1 MRRREPLP
9 RRGGSGSRFVRRQ
22 SRRALNPGWRRAQRA
37 ESREAGH
44 RPAFSR
50 RARRR
55 CGVRRRGLGPWF
67 YRLDRSRFPAGGN
80 RLLVRVPAKSAR
92 FKTRQAAR
100 TTRRISGSGP
110 SARFLAACTPPLRSS
125 EEGLGSLVLPFGQEP
140 LPRRGNRLLFRVPA
154 KSARFKTR
162 QAARTTRRMSGSGP
176 SARFLAACTPSCGV
190 RKKGLGSCFACRQSR
205 RASKPGKQRAQRA
218 ECQEAGLRPASSRRA
233 RRRCGVRKKGLGSW
247 FYRLD
252 GSRSLQRGKRLPFC
266 VSAKSARFKTRPAA
280 RTTRRISGRGLASP
294 PPRRQRLP
302 FLPHSALRSTSSP
315 SGPCAICWK
324 PAFSYRRTGP
334 A

>member
-22 SRRALNPGWRRAQRA
+22 SRRASKPGK
-37 ESREAGH
+37 
-44 RPAFSR
+44 R

-80 RLLVRVPAKSAR
+80 
-92 FKTRQAAR
+92 
-100 TTRRISGSGP
+100 GS
-110 SARFLAACTPPLRSS
+110 RS
-125 EEGLGSLVLPFGQEP
+125 
-140 LPRRGNRLLFRVPA
+140 
-154 KSARFKTR
+154 
-162 QAARTTRRMSGSGP
+162 
-176 SARFLAACTPSCGV
+176 
-190 RKKGLGSCFACRQSR
+190 ACRQSR

-218 ECQEAGLRPASSRRA
+218 ECQKAGQRPAFSRRA
-233 RRRCGVRKKGLGSW
+233 RRRCGVRRRGLGLW

-252 GSRSLQRGKRLPFC
+252 GNRSLQRGNGSR
-266 VSAKSARFKTRPAA
+266 SAYRQSRRASKPGKQRAQRAECQKAGQRPAFSRRA
-280 RTTRRISGRGLASP
+280 RRRCGVRRRGLGLWFYRLDGNRSLQRGNGSRSAYRQSRRASKP
-294 PPRRQRLP
+294 GKQRAQRAESREGAWPGPPRRQRLP
-302 FLPHSALRSTSSP
+302 FLSHSALRSTSSP

>member
-37 ESREAGH
+37 ESREAGL

-67 YRLDRSRFPAGGN
+67 YRLDRSRFPAGG
-80 RLLVRVPAKSAR
+80 
-92 FKTRQAAR
+92 
-100 TTRRISGSGP
+100 IGSW
-110 SARFLAACTPPLRSS
+110 
-125 EEGLGSLVLPFGQEP
+125 
-140 LPRRGNRLLFRVPA
+140 
-154 KSARFKTR
+154 
-162 QAARTTRRMSGSGP
+162 
-176 SARFLAACTPSCGV
+176 
-190 RKKGLGSCFACRQSR
+190 FACRQSR
-205 RASKPGKQRAQRA
+205 RASKPGKRRAQRA